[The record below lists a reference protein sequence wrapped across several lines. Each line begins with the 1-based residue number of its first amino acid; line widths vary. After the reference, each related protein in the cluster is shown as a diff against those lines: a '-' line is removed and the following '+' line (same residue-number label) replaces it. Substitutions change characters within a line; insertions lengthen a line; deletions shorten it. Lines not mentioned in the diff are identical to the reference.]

1 MSVALLLI
9 THTPFGSATLEA
21 TLGTLGTLPLATRVM
36 DIKPGCDLEQERNR
50 ARGLLNE
57 LDQGDGVLI
66 LTDLYGVL
74 ILTDLYGATPS
85 NIACSLIEEEHQ
97 LILVSGL
104 SLAML
109 IRVMNYAEDS
119 LQDLAEKAI
128 KGGRCGIYMH
138 PPLAQQERV
147 DHA

>member
-21 TLGTLGTLPLATRVM
+21 TIGTLGTLPLETRVM
-36 DIKPGCDLEQERNR
+36 DIQPDCDLEQERNR
-50 ARGLLNE
+50 ARELLNE
-57 LDQGDGVLI
+57 LDQGD
-66 LTDLYGVL
+66 GVL

-85 NIACSLIEEEHQ
+85 NIACSLMGEEHP
-97 LILVSGL
+97 LILISGL

-109 IRVMNYAEDS
+109 IRVMNYAEDG
-119 LQDLAEKAI
+119 LQALAEKALN
-128 KGGRCGIYMH
+128 GGRDSIYMH